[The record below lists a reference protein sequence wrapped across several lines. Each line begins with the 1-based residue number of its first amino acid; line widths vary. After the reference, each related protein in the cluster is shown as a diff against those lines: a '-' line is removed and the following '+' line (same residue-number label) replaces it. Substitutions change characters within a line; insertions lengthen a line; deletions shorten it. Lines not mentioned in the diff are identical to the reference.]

1 MTLNLYRGFNLLLSC
16 TFYCLLSGCFLV
28 AGCFCL
34 ATFSTLH
41 STLSQRTCCAACA
54 TASRTSSY
62 LQLPP
67 SGSPST
73 ADVKKSHSVDVGKR
87 GSVMDKSGYRG
98 AIWCV
103 FDNSKTFWYLLCVL
117 RSPSARR
124 ARTAMPIS
132 ANRCRTRGVAGAAAA
147 VVYPAVQHY
156 HGHTPHPAC
165 TSNRPSNCAR
175 ALSLCAATPGRW
187 RPATINVRFT
197 LPTGCSV
204 APGVPWHRVSSC
216 AGIGWPRA
224 QTLAAPLLGS
234 ALKDCASDAQI
245 GTAVTIRAALLRR
258 ARVLRSR
265 RFKRAGALSAAAAWY
280 CPAARSRHAMSVT
293 YRPRASAA
301 RVSCPLFAR
310 RSRVRRRVVTVL
322 EC

>member
-1 MTLNLYRGFNLLLSC
+1 MTLNLHRGFNLLLSC

-28 AGCFCL
+28 AGCFCP

-147 VVYPAVQHY
+147 VVYPAVQRY

-187 RPATINVRFT
+187 CPATINVRFT

-204 APGVPWHRVSSC
+204 APGLFLRGHR
-216 AGIGWPRA
+216 
-224 QTLAAPLLGS
+224 LAACPNTSSTVVGGPEGLRQR
-234 ALKDCASDAQI
+234 CANRYRSHHPRC
-245 GTAVTIRAALLRR
+245 TAAP
-258 ARVLRSR
+258 RSR
-265 RFKRAGALSAAAAWY
+265 AKLPSIQASRSAI
-280 CPAARSRHAMSVT
+280 
-293 YRPRASAA
+293 
-301 RVSCPLFAR
+301 R
-310 RSRVRRRVVTVL
+310 RSRLVLPGGALTSRYERYIPPSSLCRAGLMPPVCATLPCAAACSYSTRV
-322 EC
+322 